1 MASAAKAGINIK
13 PVREPNDGYWSDVWM
28 KKPFCAVY
36 WGGRPTEDWMFT
48 TAYAAGAKWNDT
60 FWDHEKFNKL
70 MVEARSELDEDKRRA
85 MYVEMQD
92 ILRTEGGVVIP
103 MFASYVMAHTDKIA
117 HPEQVGANWTLDG
130 FRAVERWWFA

>member
-1 MASAAKAGINIK
+1 
-13 PVREPNDGYWSDVWM
+13 
-28 KKPFCAVY
+28 
-36 WGGRPTEDWMFT
+36 
-48 TAYAAGAKWNDT
+48 
-60 FWDHEKFNKL
+60 
-70 MVEARSELDEDKRRA
+70 